1 MADAQIAMNED
12 IERVLAAARDSL
24 SDEMV
29 ARLSG
34 TVADAVDLIDRV
46 NRTGLA
52 AAIPAFAALVNNG
65 DLDRLTK
72 LARVYG
78 AAEDALT
85 EDTVARLAETMAESL
100 SLLDRLNRG
109 GAGRLVS
116 VLARL
121 ESSGALQ
128 RIADTMSRILHK
140 LETIERLVHAFDT
153 ARAETDKGP
162 RSAGGVG
169 GLWTLMRDPETQD
182 ALRFLANLGKQ
193 LHG

>member
-1 MADAQIAMNED
+1 MAEAALNED

-29 ARLSG
+29 SRLSG
-34 TVADAVDLIDRV
+34 TVADAIDLVDRV

-52 AAIPAFAALVNNG
+52 DAIPALAAMVHNG
-65 DLDRLTK
+65 DLERLTK

-109 GAGRLVS
+109 GAGRLVT
-116 VLARL
+116 VLTQL

-128 RIADTMSRILHK
+128 RIADTMSRMLHK
-140 LETIERLVHAFDT
+140 LETIERVVHAFEE
-153 ARAETDKGP
+153 ARAETDKQP
-162 RSAGGVG
+162 RSSGGFG
-169 GLWTLMRDPETQD
+169 GLWALMRDPQTQD
-182 ALRFLANLGKQ
+182 ALRFMVNVGKK
-193 LHG
+193 LHS